1 VEVTAVE
8 LVNIAGVVGAAI
20 SVLVAFL
27 KWSLGR
33 NVAGLDKQLEESR
46 THSNKQAADIVDLR
60 VQLAD
65 CVRRAN
71 FDEMK
76 ATISSL
82 DVKVERILE
91 RLENGRV

>member
-1 VEVTAVE
+1 ME
-8 LVNIAGVVGAAI
+8 LINLAGVVGAAI

-27 KWSLGR
+27 TWSLGR
-33 NVAGLDKQLEESR
+33 NVAALDKQLEDAKNHAS
-46 THSNKQAADIVDLR
+46 KQAADIVDLR
-60 VQLAD
+60 VHLAD
-65 CVRRAN
+65 CVRRAS

-76 ATISSL
+76 ATIGQL